1 MQLSSKHIFYINM
14 HTYRQIYTHISRN
27 GFTPKFALIR
37 YKAVAREEGMSF
49 YEFEVMEGG
58 MHAC

>member
-1 MQLSSKHIFYINM
+1 MLAPG
-14 HTYRQIYTHISRN
+14 R
-27 GFTPKFALIR
+27 
-37 YKAVAREEGMSF
+37 VAREELMSF

>member
-1 MQLSSKHIFYINM
+1 MY
-14 HTYRQIYTHISRN
+14 TYRHTHISRN

-37 YKAVAREEGMSF
+37 YKGVAREELMSF

-58 MHAC
+58 MHAY